1 MRTGRSVVAAGEPG
15 VEGRLCPILI
25 QLIRSARTIRMRV
38 SGVYDSVMLTRVSAF
53 VIALTASVSANGP
66 ALRLH
71 GSIEPVRSHPVVVP
85 RLAGSGGPGTLVIV
99 HLVKAGTRVKR
110 GDLLI
115 EFDRQAQIKAA
126 HDREAEYRD
135 FVEQINRKRG
145 EQLTARAHGEAEL
158 KIAEN
163 ALKSAELEILKKEV
177 VPPITAEQNQL
188 TLDETRAKLSQLR
201 RTFDLRRKADAADI
215 RALEIQRDR
224 AMNAWKHAESNA
236 DRMRVVSPIDGMVV
250 LKSTWK
256 SGTMGEVQEGEEVR
270 SGLGVMDVIDP
281 SAMRVRVKIN
291 QADVSALRVGQPARI
306 TLDSYPTRTFT
317 GRLEQLSQIG
327 AVSTM
332 SNRVRSFLAIF
343 SIDGSDPHLMPDLA
357 AAIDIDR
364 GEGAPGVSNDRGEGA
379 LGVDDRG
386 KGAPGVDKSAR

>member
-1 MRTGRSVVAAGEPG
+1 MFPVELPIARSRTAAAAFSLLFSAYCVAP
-15 VEGRLCPILI
+15 VC
-25 QLIRSARTIRMRV
+25 SAR
-38 SGVYDSVMLTRVSAF
+38 AQ
-53 VIALTASVSANGP
+53 AGP

-71 GSIEPVRSHPVVVP
+71 GLVEPVRSHPVVVP
-85 RLAGSGGPGTLVIV
+85 RLAGSGTGTLVV
-99 HLVKAGTRVKR
+99 VRLAKPGTRVKR

-115 EFDRQAQIKAA
+115 EFDRQAQIKTAS
-126 HDREAEYRD
+126 DRQAEYRD

-158 KIAEN
+158 RIAEN
-163 ALKSAELEILKKEV
+163 ALKSAALEVEKKEV
-177 VPPITAEQNQL
+177 VPAITAEQNQL
-188 TLDETRAKLSQLR
+188 TLDEARAKVAQLR
-201 RTFDLRRKADAADI
+201 RTFELRRKADAADI

-236 DRMRVVSPIDGMVV
+236 ERMRVVSPIDGMVV

-281 SAMRVRVKIN
+281 SAMRVRAKIN
-291 QADVSALRVGQPARI
+291 QADVALLRVGQPARI

-332 SNRVRSFLAIF
+332 SNRVRSFLGIF
-343 SIDGSDPHLMPDLA
+343 SIDGEDAHLMPDLA
-357 AAIDIDR
+357 AAIDIT
-364 GEGAPGVSNDRGEGA
+364 GEG
-379 LGVDDRG
+379 L
-386 KGAPGVDKSAR
+386 